1 MARHLYFRV
10 STDNQDFM
18 QQKKC
23 VNDYLLRMG
32 IDPASVDSTTVEK
45 ITGVDKHTN
54 RKFASLLAR
63 CKEGDVIICS
73 EISRVGRNMVD
84 LLNIAEECAERGIIW
99 IQAKDGTQ
107 IENKSIGGKAI
118 LFALGLAAEIE
129 VQNIRQR
136 TKMALSAIKD
146 NIKKNGCHISKNGNR
161 ITKLGR
167 SCGCDTSAAR
177 EASIKAKQDKA
188 VEWRESSIGYDFV
201 RTLLK
206 NGVPRFSIIEQF
218 NEKHEKNPGT
228 KDKQYMDGY
237 STPKGSGLSEFTLS
251 KWSQEMAATL
261 VV

>member
-10 STDNQDFM
+10 STDQQDFM

-23 VNDYLLRMG
+23 VNDYLIRMG

-54 RKFASLLAR
+54 RKFASLLAH

-84 LLNIAEECAERGIIW
+84 LLNIAEECSERGILW

-107 IENKSIGGKAI
+107 IENKSVGGKAI

-136 TKMALSAIKD
+136 TKMALSAIQD
-146 NIKKNGCHISKNGNR
+146 NITKNGSHVSKNGNV
-161 ITKLGR
+161 ITHLGR
-167 SCGCDTSAAR
+167 SKGCDLSIAR
-177 EASIKAKQDKA
+177 DASIKSKQDKA
-188 VEWRESSIGYDFV
+188 IAWRENSKGYQLV
-201 RTLLK
+201 RTLLSK
-206 NGVPRFSIIEQF
+206 GIGRMEIIERF
-218 NEKHEKNPGT
+218 NELHELDPEN
-228 KDKQYMDGY
+228 Y
-237 STPKGSGLSEFTLS
+237 STPKGSPLSEFTLS
-251 KWSQEMAATL
+251 KWANEIEMTL
-261 VV
+261 LTPAVV